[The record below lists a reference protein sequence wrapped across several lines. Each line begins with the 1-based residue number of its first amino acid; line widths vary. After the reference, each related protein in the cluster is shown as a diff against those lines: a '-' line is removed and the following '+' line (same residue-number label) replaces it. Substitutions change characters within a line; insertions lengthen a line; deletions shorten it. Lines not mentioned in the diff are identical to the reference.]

1 MGLEYSTRPE
11 LNQYEAQNHAAN
23 IKMWLHDFVDGAIVP
38 SIVSL
43 ENIFKAVD
51 SYFNITPL
59 GGINFKATAA
69 YNWTSS
75 HDDDFF
81 DMQNNMEDLLVHN
94 HDTAYSAITHD
105 HDSAYAALTHD
116 HDTAYAAKNKG
127 LVFSYTAWVGNAT
140 ARQINLQGDICHHP
154 VMMYGLA
161 VNDTIPVLHLI
172 WWPSYGTYV
181 RRYYYNSWFSVETAF
196 GADPGSAEGFSSF
209 NLVGTPINISGV
221 SYLLWAYGPEGT

>member
-43 ENIFKAVD
+43 ENIFKAID
-51 SYFNITPL
+51 SYFGITVL

-69 YNWTSS
+69 YDWTST

-81 DMQNNMEDLLVHN
+81 ELQNDVKDLLVHN
-94 HDTAYSAITHD
+94 HDGD
-105 HDSAYAALTHD
+105 
-116 HDTAYAAKNKG
+116 YAAKNKG
-127 LVFSYTAWVGNAT
+127 LVCSYTGWSGDGT

-154 VMMYGLA
+154 IMMHGLT
-161 VNDTIPVLHLI
+161 VNDTIPVLNFI
-172 WWPSYGTYV
+172 WWPSYGVLV
-181 RRYYYNSWFSVETAF
+181 RRYYYNSWFSTEKAF
-196 GADPGSAEGFSSF
+196 SADPGSAEGFSSF
-209 NLVGTPINISGV
+209 NLVGTPINVSGV
-221 SYLLWAYGPEGT
+221 SYLLWAYGPEGE